1 VRRQTKESER
11 QAEMTPAQCR
21 AARGLLDWTQSRLA
35 DAATVAVSTVTS
47 FERSWR
53 VAAPET
59 IQAMQHAL
67 EAAGVEFI
75 PENGS
80 GAGVRMKKAKLN

>member
-1 VRRQTKESER
+1 
-11 QAEMTPAQCR
+11 MTPAQCR
-21 AARGLLDWTQSRLA
+21 VARGLLDWTQERLA
-35 DAATVAVSTVTS
+35 DAAKVAVSTVTS
-47 FERSWR
+47 FERSLR

-59 IQAMQHAL
+59 IQAIQHTL
-67 EAAGVEFI
+67 EAAGIEFI